1 VERHHDGQMLHVQ
14 AEWGVCGL
22 FSSSLQCGFHYLECF
37 FFFFF
42 LSVFGFCFVLAI
54 RGVGM
59 YNVWWFFG
67 RPRSAALWKMMPMC
81 LF

>member
-42 LSVFGFCFVLAI
+42 FLLFLGFPWLCLDVLLICITAGGFLAGQ
-54 RGVGM
+54 GVLRCG
-59 YNVWWFFG
+59 
-67 RPRSAALWKMMPMC
+67 K
-81 LF
+81 